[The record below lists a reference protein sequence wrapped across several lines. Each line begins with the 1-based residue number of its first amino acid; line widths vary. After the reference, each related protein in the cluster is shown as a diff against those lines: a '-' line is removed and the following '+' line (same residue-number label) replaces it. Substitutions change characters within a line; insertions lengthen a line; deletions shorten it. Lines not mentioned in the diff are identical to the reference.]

1 MLDLEAYKKEKNL
14 CSQEVVNVIGTVYKK
29 FDTPLELA
37 VCDPDTGVVL
47 EEQEATALT
56 MKYGSIPKKQEKR
69 IKESRFSLRM
79 TMGQAKLF
87 RKTLKQNGDS
97 IQKLLFHAIDRYM
110 RVNAPEEWKKENA
123 RTAATVPSVG
133 E

>member
-14 CSQEVVNVIGTVYKK
+14 CSQDVVNRISKYYPK
-29 FDTPLELA
+29 FDLPLELA
-37 VCDPDTGVVL
+37 VCDDDTGVVL
-47 EEQEATALT
+47 DDLAETALT
-56 MKYGSIPKKQEKR
+56 LKYGSIPKKKEKR

-79 TMGQAKLF
+79 TRGQAKVF

-123 RTAATVPSVG
+123 RTAETVPSA
-133 E
+133 EK